1 MKVLDGFISK
11 FGHDKVMHFLGGGFI
26 CSIISFPVILQENG
40 LLWFQKIGAV
50 TIGAVVVL
58 ILSVIK
64 EILLD
69 DEPDWKDIGAA
80 MLGCLLVYASVS
92 IGVLFNYLS
101 M

>member
-1 MKVLDGFISK
+1 MKILDGFISK
-11 FGHDKVMHFLGGGFI
+11 FGHDKVMHFLGGYLLHY
-26 CSIISFPVILQENG
+26 IISCYLTGKWAALVSENRSS
-40 LLWFQKIGAV
+40 KIGAV
-50 TIGAVVVL
+50 FVL